1 MRTQDIKNM
10 ATAMQQVAEN
20 QKAAL
25 AKKLA
30 RAGASSEKGKAAV
43 SLPKAPWDKKEAVED
58 EAKPIKLRGFG
69 PDHKKAS
76 GSSLKK
82 MAGMEEA
89 ADLDKSNVD
98 KALIHDCATHVE
110 HANWG
115 KGQPISEQ
123 HTIVESAP
131 GVGYVTHYD
140 VMFEHGIEKNV
151 SVKDLDI
158 LSEMSH
164 GHSKKKKK
172 NEAIAKEGMSSKE
185 KMKKGLYNSKMD
197 PVDKKE
203 LKGTHDDRDDK
214 DIDNDG
220 DADKSDKYLH
230 NRRKAIS
237 KNVNS
242 GDKSEVEMNPKMK
255 KDKKSPAAGEQ
266 MEGTVYARILEKRD
280 AHYKKAAAPETMDD
294 KLKGKG
300 AKDMADDMTLK
311 TADKI
316 SNYDELGHDDAA
328 KAGRSGPSK
337 KNRRNDNDKGDKKAI
352 PSATPTKGT

>member
-43 SLPKAPWDKKEAVED
+43 TLPKAPWDKKEAVD

-82 MAGMEEA
+82 IAGM
-89 ADLDKSNVD
+89 
-98 KALIHDCATHVE
+98 
-110 HANWG
+110 
-115 KGQPISEQ
+115 
-123 HTIVESAP
+123 
-131 GVGYVTHYD
+131 
-140 VMFEHGIEKNV
+140 
-151 SVKDLDI
+151 
-158 LSEMSH
+158 
-164 GHSKKKKK
+164 
-172 NEAIAKEGMSSKE
+172 KEGMSSKE

-197 PVDKKE
+197 PVGQADA
-203 LKGTHDDRDDK
+203 

-220 DADKSDKYLH
+220 DVDKSDKYLK

-255 KDKKSPAAGEQ
+255 KDKKTPAAGDT
-266 MEGTVYARILEKRD
+266 MEGTVYARILENR
-280 AHYKKAAAPETMDD
+280 AQHYKKAAAPETMDD